1 MLHREGG
8 LALQEHVGGLQTQ
21 ALLYAK
27 QCLSDTA
34 RTELWAA
41 KPAQA
46 AQPAQPSPPFDKC
59 LLNRT
64 IGAAYKSALHGVAM
78 PHTHLW

>member
-8 LALQEHVGGLQTQ
+8 LALQEYVGGLQTQ
-21 ALLYAK
+21 ALLNANN
-27 QCLSDTA
+27 LSDTA

-46 AQPAQPSPPFDKC
+46 AQPAQPSPPSDKC
-59 LLNRT
+59 LLNRM

-78 PHTHLW
+78 PHTHSW